1 MSYGWAEHV
10 GELELW
16 VEAPDEPAV
25 FAESLEALR
34 ELLSEAGERG
44 DAACVDVEV
53 EGEDRARLFAAWLDE
68 LAFLAETEGFLPEHV
83 ESMMLEDGRVRAR
96 VGGVR
101 AAPPH
106 LIKAVTYHRLSFAA
120 DGDGWRARAILDV

>member
-16 VEAPDEPAV
+16 VEAADEPAV

-34 ELLSEAGERG
+34 ELLSDAGERG
-44 DAACVDVEV
+44 EAARVDVEA
-53 EGEDRARLFAAWLDE
+53 EGEDRARLFAAWLEE
-68 LAFLAETEGFLPEHV
+68 LAFLAETEGFVPEQV
-83 ESMMLEDGRVRAR
+83 DWMTLDDGRVRAR

-120 DGDGWRARAILDV
+120 TGDGWRATAILDV

>member
-34 ELLSEAGERG
+34 ELLSDAGERG
-44 DAACVDVEV
+44 AATRVDVEA
-53 EGEDRARLFAAWLDE
+53 EGEDRARLFAAWLEE
-68 LAFLAETEGFLPEHV
+68 LAFLAETEGFVPEQI
-83 ESMMLEDGRVRAR
+83 ESMTLDDGRVRAR
-96 VGGVR
+96 IGGVR

-120 DGDGWRARAILDV
+120 AGDGWRATAILDV